1 MKSEYKFQ
9 MYAKFVEEYDGIDNG
24 VNQFD
29 GEPRYH
35 ITSTA
40 SARVGRCNPRWN
52 EDQESVYYQ
61 DFFALKVKIC
71 SPKKF

>member
-1 MKSEYKFQ
+1 

-35 ITSTA
+35 ITSTV

-52 EDQESVYYQ
+52 EDQESVTPLA
-61 DFFALKVKIC
+61 FL
-71 SPKKF
+71 